1 MAKNYY
7 DITLAL
13 AGVCQAARLVQQL
26 AHQGHCDS
34 DALHVSLNSII
45 DLDPESTLA
54 VFGGSEANL
63 RLGLETL
70 LGVLNTSSRQG
81 LNAELTRYTLSLMVL
96 ERKLAASKGAMD
108 TLGNRIAGLH
118 RQLEH
123 FDLQSETLLSA
134 MAGIYVDVISPLG
147 PRIQVTGSP
156 AVLQSPQVQAKVRSA
171 LLAGIR
177 AAVLWHQVGGGRLQL
192 MFSRN
197 RLVNRGKANSC
208 SFNPGVVIYGII
220 LTDRRFPCRRPL
232 RR

>member
-13 AGVCQAARLVQQL
+13 AGICQSARLVQQL

-34 DALHVSLNSII
+34 DAMRVALSSVI
-45 DLDPESTLA
+45 DLNPDSTLG

-63 RLGLETL
+63 KLGLETL
-70 LGVLNTSSRQG
+70 LGVLNANSRQG

-96 ERKLAASKGAMD
+96 ERKLNSAKGALQ
-108 TLGNRIAGLH
+108 TLGNRIDGLQ

-123 FDLQSETLLSA
+123 FDLESETLLSA
-134 MAGIYVDVISPLG
+134 MAGIYVDVVSPLG

-156 AVLQSPQVQAKVRSA
+156 AVLQSPQVQAKVRAA

-192 MFSRN
+192 MFSRH
-197 RLVNRGKANSC
+197 RLTNQAQQ
-208 SFNPGVVIYGII
+208 I
-220 LTDRRFPCRRPL
+220 LAHC
-232 RR
+232 

>member
-1 MAKNYY
+1 VAKNYY

-13 AGVCQAARLVQQL
+13 AGVCQSARLVQQL

-34 DALHVSLNSII
+34 DAMHVSLNSVI
-45 DLDPESTLA
+45 DLNPDSTLG

-63 RLGLETL
+63 KLGLETL
-70 LGVLNTSSRQG
+70 LGVLNANNRQG

-96 ERKLAASKGAMD
+96 ERKLNSAKGALQ
-108 TLGNRIAGLH
+108 TLGDRIDSLQ

-123 FDLQSETLLSA
+123 FDLESETLLSA
-134 MAGIYVDVISPLG
+134 MAGIYVDVVSPLG

-156 AVLQSPQVQAKVRSA
+156 AVLQSPQVQAKVRAA

-197 RLVNRGKANSC
+197 RLTHQAKQ
-208 SFNPGVVIYGII
+208 I
-220 LTDRRFPCRRPL
+220 LAHC
-232 RR
+232 

>member
-13 AGVCQAARLVQQL
+13 AGICQSARLVQQL
-26 AHQGHCDS
+26 AHQGHCDA

-45 DLDPESTLA
+45 DMNPSSTLA

-63 RLGLETL
+63 RVGLETL
-70 LGVLNTSSRQG
+70 LGVLNASSCQGLNASSCQG

-96 ERKLAASKGAMD
+96 ERKLSSAKGALD
-108 TLGNRIAGLH
+108 TLGNRINGLQ

-123 FDLQSETLLSA
+123 FDLQSETLMSA
-134 MAGIYVDVISPLG
+134 MAAIYVDVISPLG

-156 AVLQSPQVQAKVRSA
+156 AVLQSPQVQAKVRA
-171 LLAGIR
+171 TLLAGIR

-197 RLVNRGKANSC
+197 RLTTQAKQ
-208 SFNPGVVIYGII
+208 I
-220 LTDRRFPCRRPL
+220 LAHLTPEL
-232 RR
+232 